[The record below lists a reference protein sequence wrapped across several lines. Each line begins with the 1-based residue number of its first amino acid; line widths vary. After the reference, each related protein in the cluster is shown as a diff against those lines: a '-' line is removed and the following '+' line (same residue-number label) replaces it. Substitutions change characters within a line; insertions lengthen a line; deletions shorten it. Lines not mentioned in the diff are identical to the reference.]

1 MKIHL
6 FNLQYLKED
15 IPIELRRSQGSAKF
29 LLESW
34 NFTSERVLLQSR
46 NHVLWT
52 GGQSQIQIFHYAKF
66 QIT

>member
-6 FNLQYLKED
+6 FNLSYLKE
-15 IPIELRRSQGSAKF
+15 ELSRSHGSTKF
-29 LLESW
+29 LFESW
-34 NFTSERVLLQSR
+34 NFTSERVLLQAR